1 MDLAHLRYFKN
12 LVECGSYT
20 KAAAASFV
28 AQSTV
33 SLAIKSLE
41 RELKF
46 FLIDKTKPGL
56 ALTEEGR
63 IFYDAACAALAEL
76 DRAIAQCQPR
86 SEFESIVRIGI
97 EDSSFNTRIRRI
109 LHEAAAHT
117 APPEATVSYRYAPRE
132 SLVNSVSQG
141 ALDIAFTFSSEPH
154 DGLEFSKV
162 IPCCL
167 MACVQPESP
176 FAASRELST
185 TDLRRSSLYTYHRAT
200 PFGAAMAPWVAR
212 TMPRAFFDM
221 ENEDAL
227 ASIVR
232 TNKKAV
238 GLTLAPE
245 KSAFDAKGL
254 RLIPI
259 KESMGAFYLYAV
271 QKQGATRTHAAQR
284 IKSELVLKN
293 LGLA

>member
-28 AQSTV
+28 AQSTL

-41 RELKF
+41 RELGF
-46 FLIDKTKPGL
+46 FLVGKTGPGF

-63 IFYDAACAALAEL
+63 VFYHAACAALAEL
-76 DRAIAQCQPR
+76 DRAIAWCQPS
-86 SEFESIVRIGI
+86 SELENTVRIGI
-97 EDSSFNTRIRRI
+97 EDSSFNARIRR
-109 LHEAAAHT
+109 LLQETAAHA
-117 APPEATVSYRYAPRE
+117 APDASVSYRCAPRA
-132 SLVNSVSQG
+132 SLVHGVSQG
-141 ALDIAFTFSSEPH
+141 ALDIAFTFSAEPH
-154 DGLEFSKV
+154 DNLEFSKA

-167 MACVQPESP
+167 MACVVPESP
-176 FAASRELST
+176 FAACSELST
-185 TDLRRSSLYTYHRAT
+185 TDLTRSSLYTYHRTT
-200 PFGAAMAPWVAR
+200 PFGAVVAPWVER

-238 GLTLAPE
+238 GLTLAPRE
-245 KSAFDAKGL
+245 TAFDAAGL
-254 RLIPI
+254 KFIPI
-259 KESMGAFYLYAV
+259 KESKGAFYLYAM
-271 QKQGATRTHAAQR
+271 QKQGVARTHAAQR